1 MSDWRNTIGRLP
13 FLSRRPTTVVA
24 ATGDPQVLAF
34 LWGRPDLRVA
44 EARTT
49 DAVNSLLAAAQLVIL
64 EPAALRA
71 GQVGRDYICA
81 ALAGRHV
88 PHTDPATFLA
98 DPARWLTE
106 GRAFGGAAHSLPPRL
121 VAFTS
126 LASGGVGKTTLTLGL
141 ALAVAKRT
149 RLPVAILELTQGASG
164 FLAVLDPAGFLTD
177 PPERAAAL
185 RDAYTLATQGGEPA
199 GWQRGRTELTVVPMD
214 GRQGALLTANDCTAL
229 LARLRAGH
237 ALTVVDA
244 VQPHALW
251 PAVQAAADRIF
262 VVAAADRPDTVVNA
276 QMLASEQDDPRVTVV
291 INQAGRL
298 DQLASR
304 VAQGERPLIAIPRR
318 PAIARYADPLPSLT
332 AVIWPGIRI

>member
-1 MSDWRNTIGRLP
+1 MSDWKDSVRRLP
-13 FLSRRPTTVVA
+13 FVGRRPTTVVA
-24 ATGDPQVLAF
+24 ATGDPQVLAL

-49 DAVNSLLAAAQLVIL
+49 DAVNSLLAIAQLVIL
-64 EPAALRA
+64 EPATLRA
-71 GQVGRDYICA
+71 GQVSCDYIYA

-88 PHTDPATFLA
+88 PHTDPAAFLA
-98 DPARWLTE
+98 DPQRWLAE
-106 GRAFGGAAHSLPPRL
+106 GQAFGGAVRSLPPRL
-121 VAFTS
+121 VAFTA

-141 ALAVAKRT
+141 ALTVAQRT
-149 RLPVAILELTQGASG
+149 HLPVAILELTQGASG
-164 FLAVLDPAGFLTD
+164 FLAVLDPGGFLAD
-177 PPERAAAL
+177 PP
-185 RDAYTLATQGGEPA
+185 DAYTLATQGGEPA

-251 PAVQAAADRIF
+251 PAIQAAADHIF
-262 VVAAADRPDTVVNA
+262 VVAAADRPDTVANA
-276 QMLASEQDDPRVTVV
+276 QLLAGEQDDPRMAVV

-298 DQLASR
+298 DRLASR
-304 VAQGERPLIAIPRR
+304 VAQPERPLIAIPRR
-318 PAIARYADPLPSLT
+318 PAIARYADPLPALT
-332 AVIWPGIRI
+332 AAIWPGIRI

>member
-1 MSDWRNTIGRLP
+1 MSDWKNKIRRLP
-13 FLSRRPTTVVA
+13 FLGRHPTTVVA

-34 LWGRPDLRVA
+34 LWARPNLRVA

-49 DAVNSLLAAAQLVIL
+49 DAVNNLLAAAQLVIL

-71 GQVGRDYICA
+71 GQVSRDYIYA

-88 PHTDPATFLA
+88 PHTDPVTFLA
-98 DPARWLTE
+98 DPARWLAE
-106 GRAFGGAAHSLPPRL
+106 GQAFGGAVHSLPPRL

-141 ALAVAKRT
+141 ALTVAQRT

-164 FLAVLDPAGFLTD
+164 FLAVLDPAGFLAD
-177 PPERAAAL
+177 PP
-185 RDAYTLATQGGEPA
+185 DAYTLATQGGEPA

-214 GRQGALLTANDCTAL
+214 GRQGALLTAGDCAAL
-229 LARLRAGH
+229 LVRLRAGH

-262 VVAAADRPDTVVNA
+262 VVAAADRPDTVANA
-276 QMLASEQDDPRVTVV
+276 QMLASEQDDPRVAVV

-304 VAQGERPLIAIPRR
+304 VAQGERPLLAIPRR
-318 PAIARYADPLPSLT
+318 TAIARYADPLPTLT
-332 AVIWPGIRI
+332 TVIWPGVKW

>member
-1 MSDWRNTIGRLP
+1 MSDWRNSIRRLP
-13 FLSRRPTTVVA
+13 FLGRRPTTVVA

-34 LWGRPDLRVA
+34 LWGRPDLCVA

-49 DAVNSLLAAAQLVIL
+49 DAVNNLLAAAQLVIL
-64 EPAALRA
+64 DPAALRA
-71 GQVGRDYICA
+71 GQVSRDYIYA

-98 DPARWLTE
+98 DPVRWLAE
-106 GRAFGGAAHSLPPRL
+106 GQAFGGAVRSLPPRL
-121 VAFTS
+121 VTFTS

-141 ALAVAKRT
+141 ALTVAQRT

-164 FLAVLDPAGFLTD
+164 FLAVLDPAGFLAD
-177 PPERAAAL
+177 PP
-185 RDAYTLATQGGEPA
+185 DAYTLATQGGEPA
-199 GWQRGRTELTVVPMD
+199 GWQRGRPELTVVPMD
-214 GRQGALLTANDCTAL
+214 GRQGALLTVDDCAAL

-262 VVAAADRPDTVVNA
+262 VVAAADRPDTVANA
-276 QMLASEQDDPRVTVV
+276 QMLAGEQDDPRVAVV

-298 DQLASR
+298 DRLASR
-304 VAQGERPLIAIPRR
+304 VAQPERPLIAIPRR
-318 PAIARYADPLPSLT
+318 PAIARYADPLPALT
-332 AVIWPGIRI
+332 AAIWPGIRF

>member
-1 MSDWRNTIGRLP
+1 MSDWRSSIRRLP
-13 FLSRRPTTVVA
+13 FLGRRPTTVVA

-34 LWGRPDLRVA
+34 LWGRPDLRVV

-49 DAVNSLLAAAQLVIL
+49 DAVNNLLAAAQLVIL

-71 GQVGRDYICA
+71 GQVSRDYIYA

-98 DPARWLTE
+98 EPARWLAE
-106 GRAFGGAAHSLPPRL
+106 GQAFGGAVRSLPPRL
-121 VAFTS
+121 VTFTS

-141 ALAVAKRT
+141 ALTVAQRT
-149 RLPVAILELTQGASG
+149 RLPVAVVELTQGASG
-164 FLAVLDPAGFLTD
+164 FLAVLDPAGFLAD
-177 PPERAAAL
+177 PS
-185 RDAYTLATQGGEPA
+185 DAYTLATQGGEPA

-214 GRQGALLTANDCTAL
+214 GRQGALLTVGDCAAL
-229 LARLRAGH
+229 LARLRAEH

-251 PAVQAAADRIF
+251 SAVQAAADRIF
-262 VVAAADRPDTVVNA
+262 VVAAADRPDTVANA
-276 QMLASEQDDPRVTVV
+276 QMLAGEQDDPRVAVV

-298 DQLASR
+298 DRLASR
-304 VAQGERPLIAIPRR
+304 VAQPERPLIAIPRR
-318 PAIARYADPLPSLT
+318 PTIARYADPLPALT
-332 AVIWPGIRI
+332 AAIWPGIRF

>member
-1 MSDWRNTIGRLP
+1 MSDWRNSIRRLP
-13 FLSRRPTTVVA
+13 FLGRRPTTVVA

-34 LWGRPDLRVA
+34 LWGRPDLCVA

-49 DAVNSLLAAAQLVIL
+49 DAVNNLLAEAQLVIL
-64 EPAALRA
+64 DPAALRA
-71 GQVGRDYICA
+71 GQVSRDYIYA

-98 DPARWLTE
+98 DPARWLAE
-106 GRAFGGAAHSLPPRL
+106 GQAFGGAVRSLPPRL
-121 VAFTS
+121 VTFTS

-141 ALAVAKRT
+141 ALTVAQRT

-164 FLAVLDPAGFLTD
+164 FLAVLDAEGFLAD
-177 PPERAAAL
+177 PP
-185 RDAYTLATQGGEPA
+185 DAYTLATQGGEPA
-199 GWQRGRTELTVVPMD
+199 GWQRGRAELTVVPMD
-214 GRQGALLTANDCTAL
+214 GRQGALLTAADCAAL

-251 PAVQAAADRIF
+251 PAVQAAADRVF
-262 VVAAADRPDTVVNA
+262 VVAAADRPDTVANA
-276 QMLASEQDDPRVTVV
+276 QMLAGEQDDPRVAVV

-298 DQLASR
+298 DRLANR
-304 VAQGERPLIAIPRR
+304 VAQPERPLIAIRR
-318 PAIARYADPLPSLT
+318 RSAIARYADPLPALT
-332 AVIWPGIRI
+332 AVIWPGVRL

>member
-1 MSDWRNTIGRLP
+1 MSDWRDNIRRLP
-13 FLSRRPTTVVA
+13 VLGRRPTTVVA

-34 LWGRPDLRVA
+34 LWARPDLRVA

-49 DAVNSLLAAAQLVIL
+49 DAVNNLLVAAQLVIL
-64 EPAALRA
+64 EPAALRE
-71 GQVGRDYICA
+71 GQVSRDYIYT

-106 GRAFGGAAHSLPPRL
+106 GRAFGGAARSLPPRL

-141 ALAVAKRT
+141 ALTVAQRT

-164 FLAVLDPAGFLTD
+164 FLAVLDPAGFLAD
-177 PPERAAAL
+177 PP
-185 RDAYTLATQGGEPA
+185 DAYTLATQGGEPV

-214 GRQGALLTANDCTAL
+214 GRQGALLTANDCAAL

-262 VVAAADRPDTVVNA
+262 VVAAADRPDTVANA
-276 QMLASEQDDPRVTVV
+276 QMLASEQQDPRVAVV

-304 VAQGERPLIAIPRR
+304 VAQGERPLLAIPRR
-318 PAIARYADPLPSLT
+318 TAIARYADPLPVLT
-332 AVIWPGIRI
+332 AAIWPGVRL

>member
-1 MSDWRNTIGRLP
+1 MSDWRNSIRRLP
-13 FLSRRPTTVVA
+13 FLGRRPTTVVA

-34 LWGRPDLRVA
+34 LWGRPDLCVA

-49 DAVNSLLAAAQLVIL
+49 DAVNNLLAAAQLVIL
-64 EPAALRA
+64 DPAALRA
-71 GQVGRDYICA
+71 GQVSRDYIYA

-88 PHTDPATFLA
+88 PHIDPATFLA
-98 DPARWLTE
+98 DPVRWLAE
-106 GRAFGGAAHSLPPRL
+106 GQAFGGAVRSLPPRL
-121 VAFTS
+121 VTFTS

-141 ALAVAKRT
+141 ALTVAQRT
-149 RLPVAILELTQGASG
+149 RLPVAVVELTQGASG
-164 FLAVLDPAGFLTD
+164 FLAVLDPAGFLAD
-177 PPERAAAL
+177 PP
-185 RDAYTLATQGGEPA
+185 DAYTLATQGGEPA

-214 GRQGALLTANDCTAL
+214 GRQGALLTSGDCTAL

-262 VVAAADRPDTVVNA
+262 VVAAADRPDTVANA
-276 QMLASEQDDPRVTVV
+276 QMLAGEQDDPRVAVV

-298 DQLASR
+298 DRLASR
-304 VAQGERPLIAIPRR
+304 VAQPERPLIAIPRR
-318 PAIARYADPLPSLT
+318 PAIARYTDPLPALT
-332 AVIWPGIRI
+332 AGIWPGIRF

>member
-1 MSDWRNTIGRLP
+1 MSDWRNSIRRLP
-13 FLSRRPTTVVA
+13 FLGRRPTTVVA

-34 LWGRPDLRVA
+34 LWGRPDLCVA

-49 DAVNSLLAAAQLVIL
+49 DAVNNLLAEAQLVIL
-64 EPAALRA
+64 DPAALRA
-71 GQVGRDYICA
+71 GQVSRDYIYA

-88 PHTDPATFLA
+88 PHIDPATFLA
-98 DPARWLTE
+98 DPVRWLAE
-106 GRAFGGAAHSLPPRL
+106 GQAFGGAVRSLPPRL
-121 VAFTS
+121 VTFTS

-141 ALAVAKRT
+141 ALTVAQRT

-164 FLAVLDPAGFLTD
+164 FLAVLDPAGFLAD
-177 PPERAAAL
+177 PP
-185 RDAYTLATQGGEPA
+185 DAYTLATQGGEPA

-214 GRQGALLTANDCTAL
+214 GRQGALLTAGDCAAL

-262 VVAAADRPDTVVNA
+262 VVAAADRPDTVANA
-276 QMLASEQDDPRVTVV
+276 QMLAGEQDDPRVAVV

-298 DQLASR
+298 DRLASR
-304 VAQGERPLIAIPRR
+304 VAQPERPLIAIPRR
-318 PAIARYADPLPSLT
+318 PAIARYADPLPALT
-332 AVIWPGIRI
+332 AAIWPGIRF

>member
-1 MSDWRNTIGRLP
+1 MSDWRDSIRRRLCCG
-13 FLSRRPTTVVA
+13 RRPTTVVA

-64 EPAALRA
+64 DPAALRA
-71 GQVGRDYICA
+71 GQVSADYIYA

-88 PHTDPATFLA
+88 PHTDPATFRA
-98 DPARWLTE
+98 DPARWLAE
-106 GRAFGGAAHSLPPRL
+106 GQAFGGAAHSLPPRL
-121 VAFTS
+121 VAFTA

-141 ALAVAKRT
+141 ALTVAQRT

-164 FLAVLDPAGFLTD
+164 FLAVLDPAGFGAE
-177 PPERAAAL
+177 PP
-185 RDAYTLATQGGEPA
+185 DAYSLATQGGEPA
-199 GWQRGRTELTVVPMD
+199 GWQAGRTALTVVPMA
-214 GRQGALLTANDCTAL
+214 GRQGALLTPADCAAL
-229 LARLRAGH
+229 LVRLRAGH

-262 VVAAADRPDTVVNA
+262 IVAAADRPDTVANA
-276 QMLASEQDDPRVTVV
+276 QVLAGEQADPRVAVV
-291 INQAGRL
+291 INQAGQL
-298 DQLASR
+298 DQLANR
-304 VAQGERPLIAIPRR
+304 LAQTARPLLVIPRR
-318 PAIARYADPLPSLT
+318 PAIARYADPLPLLT
-332 AVIWPGIRI
+332 AAIWPGIRL

>member
-1 MSDWRNTIGRLP
+1 MSDWRNSIRRLP
-13 FLSRRPTTVVA
+13 FLGRRPTTVVA

-34 LWGRPDLRVA
+34 LWARPDLRVA

-49 DAVNSLLAAAQLVIL
+49 DAVNSLLTAAQLVIL
-64 EPAALRA
+64 EPAALHA
-71 GQVGRDYICA
+71 GQVSRDYIYT

-141 ALAVAKRT
+141 ALTVAQRT

-164 FLAVLDPAGFLTD
+164 FLAVLDPAGFLAD
-177 PPERAAAL
+177 PP
-185 RDAYTLATQGGEPA
+185 DAYTLATQGGEPA
-199 GWQRGRTELTVVPMD
+199 GWQWGRTELTVVPMD
-214 GRQGALLTANDCTAL
+214 GRQGALLTATDCAAL

-244 VQPHALW
+244 VQPHVLW

-276 QMLASEQDDPRVTVV
+276 QMLASEQDDPRVAVI

-304 VAQGERPLIAIPRR
+304 VGQGARPLLAIPRR
-318 PAIARYADPLPSLT
+318 TAIARYADPLPSLT

>member
-1 MSDWRNTIGRLP
+1 MSDWRNMAPAIRRLP
-13 FLSRRPTTVVA
+13 FLGRRPTTVVA

-34 LWGRPDLRVA
+34 LWARPDLRVA

-49 DAVNSLLAAAQLVIL
+49 DAVNNLLAAAQLVIL

-71 GQVGRDYICA
+71 GQVSRDYIYA

-141 ALAVAKRT
+141 ALTVAQRT

-164 FLAVLDPAGFLTD
+164 FLAVLDPAGFLAE
-177 PPERAAAL
+177 PP
-185 RDAYTLATQGGEPA
+185 DAYTLATQGGEPA

-214 GRQGALLTANDCTAL
+214 GRQGALLTAADCAAL

-251 PAVQAAADRIF
+251 PAAQVAADRVF
-262 VVAAADRPDTVVNA
+262 VVAAADRPDTVANA
-276 QMLASEQDDPRVTVV
+276 QMLAGEQDDPRVAVV

-304 VAQGERPLIAIPRR
+304 VAQGERPLLAIPRR
-318 PAIARYADPLPSLT
+318 TAIARYVDPLPALT

>member
-1 MSDWRNTIGRLP
+1 MSDWRNSIRRLP
-13 FLSRRPTTVVA
+13 FLGRRPTTVVA

-34 LWGRPDLRVA
+34 LWGRPDLCVA

-49 DAVNSLLAAAQLVIL
+49 DAVNNLLAEAQLVIL
-64 EPAALRA
+64 DPAALRA
-71 GQVGRDYICA
+71 GQVSRDYIYA

-98 DPARWLTE
+98 DPVRWLAE
-106 GRAFGGAAHSLPPRL
+106 GQAFGGAVRSLPPRL
-121 VAFTS
+121 VTFTS

-141 ALAVAKRT
+141 ALTVAQRT

-164 FLAVLDPAGFLTD
+164 FLAVLDPAGFLAD
-177 PPERAAAL
+177 PP
-185 RDAYTLATQGGEPA
+185 DAYTLATQGGEPA

-214 GRQGALLTANDCTAL
+214 GRQGALLTAGDCTAL

-262 VVAAADRPDTVVNA
+262 VVAAADRPDTVANA
-276 QMLASEQDDPRVTVV
+276 QMLAGEQDDPRVAVV

-298 DQLASR
+298 DRLASR
-304 VAQGERPLIAIPRR
+304 VAQPERPLIAIPRR
-318 PAIARYADPLPSLT
+318 PAIARYADPLPALT
-332 AVIWPGIRI
+332 AAIWPGIRF

>member
-1 MSDWRNTIGRLP
+1 MSDWRNSIRRLP
-13 FLSRRPTTVVA
+13 FLGRRPTTVVA

-49 DAVNSLLAAAQLVIL
+49 DAVNNLLAEAQLVIL
-64 EPAALRA
+64 DPAALRA
-71 GQVGRDYICA
+71 GQVSRDYIYA

-98 DPARWLTE
+98 DPARWLAE
-106 GRAFGGAAHSLPPRL
+106 GQAFGGAVRSLPPRL
-121 VAFTS
+121 VTFTS

-141 ALAVAKRT
+141 ALTVAQRT
-149 RLPVAILELTQGASG
+149 RLPVAVVELTQGASG
-164 FLAVLDPAGFLTD
+164 FLAVLDPAGFLAD
-177 PPERAAAL
+177 PP
-185 RDAYTLATQGGEPA
+185 DAYTLATQGGEPA

-214 GRQGALLTANDCTAL
+214 GRQGALLTVGDCTAL

-262 VVAAADRPDTVVNA
+262 VVAAADRPDTVANA
-276 QMLASEQDDPRVTVV
+276 QMLAGEQDDPRVAVV

-298 DQLASR
+298 DRLASR
-304 VAQGERPLIAIPRR
+304 VAQPERPLIAIPRR
-318 PAIARYADPLPSLT
+318 PAIARYADPLPALM
-332 AVIWPGIRI
+332 AAIWPGIRF

>member
-1 MSDWRNTIGRLP
+1 MSDWRNSIRRLP
-13 FLSRRPTTVVA
+13 FLGRRPTTVVA

-34 LWGRPDLRVA
+34 LWARPDLRVA

-49 DAVNSLLAAAQLVIL
+49 DAVNNLLAAAQLVIL
-64 EPAALRA
+64 EPAALRE
-71 GQVGRDYICA
+71 GQVSRDYIYA

-88 PHTDPATFLA
+88 PHTAPATFLA

-141 ALAVAKRT
+141 ALTVAQRT

-164 FLAVLDPAGFLTD
+164 FLAVLDPAGFLAD
-177 PPERAAAL
+177 PP
-185 RDAYTLATQGGEPA
+185 DAYTLATQGGEPA
-199 GWQRGRTELTVVPMD
+199 GWQRSRTELTVVPMD
-214 GRQGALLTANDCTAL
+214 GRQGALLTANDCAAL
-229 LARLRAGH
+229 LAWLRAGH

-262 VVAAADRPDTVVNA
+262 VVAAADRPDTVANA
-276 QMLASEQDDPRVTVV
+276 QMLASEQEDPRVAVV

-304 VAQGERPLIAIPRR
+304 VAQGERPLLAIPRR
-318 PAIARYADPLPSLT
+318 TAIARYADPLPALT
-332 AVIWPGIRI
+332 AAIWPGVRL

>member
-1 MSDWRNTIGRLP
+1 MSDWRNSIRRLP
-13 FLSRRPTTVVA
+13 FLGRRPTTVVA

-34 LWGRPDLRVA
+34 LWARPDLRVA

-71 GQVGRDYICA
+71 GQVSRDYIYA

-141 ALAVAKRT
+141 ALTVAQRT

-164 FLAVLDPAGFLTD
+164 FLAVLDPSGFLAD
-177 PPERAAAL
+177 PPG
-185 RDAYTLATQGGEPA
+185 AYTLATQGGEPA

-214 GRQGALLTANDCTAL
+214 GRQGALLTANDCAAL

-262 VVAAADRPDTVVNA
+262 VVAAADRPDTVANA
-276 QMLASEQDDPRVTVV
+276 QMLASEQDDPRVAVV

-304 VAQGERPLIAIPRR
+304 VAQGERPLLAIPRR
-318 PAIARYADPLPSLT
+318 TAIARYADPLPVLT
-332 AVIWPGIRI
+332 AAIWPGVRL

>member
-1 MSDWRNTIGRLP
+1 MSDWRNSIRRLP
-13 FLSRRPTTVVA
+13 FLGRRPTTVVA

-34 LWGRPDLRVA
+34 LWERPDLRVA

-49 DAVNSLLAAAQLVIL
+49 DAVNSLLTAAQLVIL
-64 EPAALRA
+64 DPAALRA
-71 GQVGRDYICA
+71 GQVSRDYIYE

-88 PHTDPATFLA
+88 PHTDPANFLA
-98 DPARWLTE
+98 DPGRWLTE

-141 ALAVAKRT
+141 ALTVAQRT
-149 RLPVAILELTQGASG
+149 HLPVAILELTQGASG
-164 FLAVLDPAGFLTD
+164 FLAVLDAAGFLAD
-177 PPERAAAL
+177 PP
-185 RDAYTLATQGGEPA
+185 DAYTLATQGGEPA

-214 GRQGALLTANDCTAL
+214 GRQGALLTAADCAAL

-244 VQPHALW
+244 VQPHVLW

-276 QMLASEQDDPRVTVV
+276 QMLASEQDDPRVAVI

-304 VAQGERPLIAIPRR
+304 VAQGEQPLLAIPRR
-318 PAIARYADPLPSLT
+318 TAIARYADPLPSLT

>member
-1 MSDWRNTIGRLP
+1 MSDWRSSIRHLP
-13 FLSRRPTTVVA
+13 FLGRRPTTVVA

-64 EPAALRA
+64 DPAALRA
-71 GQVGRDYICA
+71 GQVSRDYIYA

-98 DPARWLTE
+98 DPARWLAE
-106 GRAFGGAAHSLPPRL
+106 GQAFGGAVRSLPPRL

-141 ALAVAKRT
+141 ALTVAQRT

-164 FLAVLDPAGFLTD
+164 FLAVLDPAGFLAD
-177 PPERAAAL
+177 PP
-185 RDAYTLATQGGEPA
+185 DAYTLATQGGEPA

-214 GRQGALLTANDCTAL
+214 GRQGALLTANDCAAL

-262 VVAAADRPDTVVNA
+262 VVAAADRPDTVANA
-276 QMLASEQDDPRVTVV
+276 QMLAGEQDDPRVAVV

-298 DQLASR
+298 DRLASR
-304 VAQGERPLIAIPRR
+304 VAQPERPLIAIPRR
-318 PAIARYADPLPSLT
+318 PAIARYADPLPVLT
-332 AVIWPGIRI
+332 AAIWPGIRF

>member
-1 MSDWRNTIGRLP
+1 M
-13 FLSRRPTTVVA
+13 
-24 ATGDPQVLAF
+24 
-34 LWGRPDLRVA
+34 A

-49 DAVNSLLAAAQLVIL
+49 DAVNSLLAIAQLVIL
-64 EPAALRA
+64 EPATLRA
-71 GQVGRDYICA
+71 GQVSCDYIYA

-88 PHTDPATFLA
+88 PHTDPAAFLA
-98 DPARWLTE
+98 DPQRWLAE
-106 GRAFGGAAHSLPPRL
+106 GQAFGGAVRSLPPRL
-121 VAFTS
+121 VAFTA

-141 ALAVAKRT
+141 ALTVAQRT
-149 RLPVAILELTQGASG
+149 HLPVAILELTQGASG
-164 FLAVLDPAGFLTD
+164 FLAVLDPGGFLAD
-177 PPERAAAL
+177 PP
-185 RDAYTLATQGGEPA
+185 DAYTLATQGGEPA

-262 VVAAADRPDTVVNA
+262 VVAAADRPDTVANA
-276 QMLASEQDDPRVTVV
+276 QLLAGEQDDPRMAVV

-298 DQLASR
+298 DRLASR
-304 VAQGERPLIAIPRR
+304 VAQPERPLIAIPRR
-318 PAIARYADPLPSLT
+318 PAIARYTDPLPALT
-332 AVIWPGIRI
+332 AAIWPGVRL

>member
-1 MSDWRNTIGRLP
+1 MSDWRISIRRLP
-13 FLSRRPTTVVA
+13 FLGRRPTTVVA

-34 LWGRPDLRVA
+34 LWARPDLRVA

-71 GQVGRDYICA
+71 GHVSRDYIYT

-98 DPARWLTE
+98 DPVRWLTE
-106 GRAFGGAAHSLPPRL
+106 GRAFGGVAHSLPPRL

-126 LASGGVGKTTLTLGL
+126 LASGGVGKTTLTLSL
-141 ALAVAKRT
+141 ALTVAQRT

-164 FLAVLDPAGFLTD
+164 FLAVLDPAGFLAD
-177 PPERAAAL
+177 PP
-185 RDAYTLATQGGEPA
+185 DAYTLATQGGEPA

-214 GRQGALLTANDCTAL
+214 GRQGALLTANDCAAL

-276 QMLASEQDDPRVTVV
+276 QMLASEQDDPRVAVI

-304 VAQGERPLIAIPRR
+304 VAQGERPLLAISRR
-318 PAIARYADPLPSLT
+318 TAIARYVDPLPSLT

>member
-1 MSDWRNTIGRLP
+1 MSDWRNSIRRLP
-13 FLSRRPTTVVA
+13 FLGRRPTTVVA

-34 LWGRPDLRVA
+34 LWARPDLRVA

-49 DAVNSLLAAAQLVIL
+49 DAVNSLLTAAQLVIL

-71 GQVGRDYICA
+71 GQVSRDYIYA

-141 ALAVAKRT
+141 ALTVAQRT

-164 FLAVLDPAGFLTD
+164 FLAVLDPAGFLAD
-177 PPERAAAL
+177 PP
-185 RDAYTLATQGGEPA
+185 DAYTLATQGGEPA
-199 GWQRGRTELTVVPMD
+199 GWQRGRTDLTVVPMD
-214 GRQGALLTANDCTAL
+214 GRQGALLTANDCAAL

-262 VVAAADRPDTVVNA
+262 VVAAADRPDTVANA
-276 QMLASEQDDPRVTVV
+276 QMLASEQDDARVAVV

-304 VAQGERPLIAIPRR
+304 VAQGERPLLAIPRR

>member
-1 MSDWRNTIGRLP
+1 MSDWRDNIRRLP
-13 FLSRRPTTVVA
+13 FLGRRPTAVVA

-34 LWGRPDLRVA
+34 LWARPDLRVA

-49 DAVNSLLAAAQLVIL
+49 DAVNNLLAAAQLVIL

-71 GQVGRDYICA
+71 GQVSRDYIYA
-81 ALAGRHV
+81 AIAGRHV

-141 ALAVAKRT
+141 ALTVAQRT

-164 FLAVLDPAGFLTD
+164 FLAVLDPAGFLAD
-177 PPERAAAL
+177 PP
-185 RDAYTLATQGGEPA
+185 DAYTLATQSGEPA

-214 GRQGALLTANDCTAL
+214 GRQGALLTASDCAAL

-262 VVAAADRPDTVVNA
+262 VVAAADRPDTVANA
-276 QMLASEQDDPRVTVV
+276 QMLASEQDDARVAVV

-318 PAIARYADPLPSLT
+318 TAIARYTDPLPALT

>member
-1 MSDWRNTIGRLP
+1 MSDWRNSIRRLP
-13 FLSRRPTTVVA
+13 FLGRRPTTVVA

-34 LWGRPDLRVA
+34 LWGRPDLCVA

-49 DAVNSLLAAAQLVIL
+49 DAVNNLLAEAQLVIL
-64 EPAALRA
+64 DPAALRA
-71 GQVGRDYICA
+71 GQVSRDYIYA

-98 DPARWLTE
+98 DPARWLAE
-106 GRAFGGAAHSLPPRL
+106 GQAFGGAVRSLPPRL
-121 VAFTS
+121 VTFTA

-141 ALAVAKRT
+141 ALTVAQRT

-164 FLAVLDPAGFLTD
+164 FLAVLDPPGFLAD
-177 PPERAAAL
+177 PP
-185 RDAYTLATQGGEPA
+185 DAYTLATQGGEPA

-214 GRQGALLTANDCTAL
+214 GRQSALLTAGDCTAL

-251 PAVQAAADRIF
+251 PAVQAAADHIF
-262 VVAAADRPDTVVNA
+262 VVAAADRPDTVANA
-276 QMLASEQDDPRVTVV
+276 QLLADEQDDPRMAVV

-298 DQLASR
+298 DRLASL
-304 VAQGERPLIAIPRR
+304 VAQPERPLIAIPRR
-318 PAIARYADPLPSLT
+318 LAIARYTDPLPALT
-332 AVIWPGIRI
+332 AAIWPGVRL